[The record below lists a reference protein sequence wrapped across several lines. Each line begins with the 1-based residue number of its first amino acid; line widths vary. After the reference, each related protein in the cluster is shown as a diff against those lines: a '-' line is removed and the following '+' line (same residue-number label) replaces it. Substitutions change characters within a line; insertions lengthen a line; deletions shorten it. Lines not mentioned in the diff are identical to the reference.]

1 MNSKKQSTNNKDKPT
16 KKQSVNKHCYE
27 RKRGNWNDKSEMM
40 IERSTMKDSLKSELS
55 AKLETTKE
63 SPTILIELSKREWN
77 RLRPNAI
84 HLSNVSII
92 KPDKKVCCTKESIM
106 IQLNMET
113 TLNYNRT
120 TSSKEISK

>member
-1 MNSKKQSTNNKDKPT
+1 MNSKKKSTNNKDKPT
-16 KKQSVNKHCYE
+16 KKHSVNKHCHE

-40 IERSTMKDSLKSELS
+40 IERATMKDSLNSELS

-77 RLRPNAI
+77 RLQHNAI

-92 KPDKKVCCTKESIM
+92 KPDKKSVLHKKIHYDS
-106 IQLNMET
+106 
-113 TLNYNRT
+113 
-120 TSSKEISK
+120 